1 MRIRPAANLVATL
14 AGVALLFTSPA
25 FAHGESDQAG
35 GFLAGLAHPVA
46 GLDHVLAMI
55 AVGLWGTQL
64 GKPAL
69 WVLPVAFPIVMALG
83 GLAALLGLP
92 LAGVELGIAVSA
104 MVLGGVVAGGLRA
117 PLPLALAGVAA
128 FAVFHGYAHGAEL
141 RSGQGPLAYSAGF
154 VIATGLLHAVG
165 IGLGILD
172 RLPRG
177 AAFVRGLGAVIACGG
192 AVYLWRAIP

>member
-1 MRIRPAANLVATL
+1 MRIRPAIKRVGTL
-14 AGVALLFTSPA
+14 AGVALLVTSPA

-55 AVGLWGTQL
+55 AVGLWGAQL

-69 WVLPVAFPIVMALG
+69 WVLPVVFPIVMALG

-92 LAGVELGIAVSA
+92 LARVEIGIAVSA
-104 MVLGGVVAGGLRA
+104 IVLGVAVAGALRA

-141 RSGQGPLAYSAGF
+141 PNGQGPLAYSAGF
-154 VIATGLLHAVG
+154 VTATGLLHAAG
-165 IGLGILD
+165 IGLGFMD

-177 AAFVRGLGAVIACGG
+177 AACVRGLGAAIACGG
-192 AVYLWRAIP
+192 AVFLWRAIQ